1 MKLLLVFSLF
11 SKCFAKDQCDAIDI
25 FKNGCKGVFHIHGI
39 LKFLMKKKRQNV
51 SFAELKEYFD
61 KKMESMET
69 KILEEKEKIIKALK
83 KEKNNE

>member
-1 MKLLLVFSLF
+1 
-11 SKCFAKDQCDAIDI
+11 
-25 FKNGCKGVFHIHGI
+25 
-39 LKFLMKKKRQNV
+39 MKKKRQNV
-51 SFAELKEYFD
+51 IFAELKEYFD